1 MRFFWKNSISIMNVM
16 IGITLLLFI
25 CPLAIAVEPAQQKP
39 EQLEPQCGHWA
50 VLRCCEILGV
60 PMTMQDMLRWLP
72 PEKQGHSMYAI
83 SKILKK
89 IGLHTQG
96 KRETFDKFTAGSY
109 PIIAH
114 MEPDHFVVVTGRDDS
129 YVYLFDGNGRR
140 KVWSTEGFQKRWTHK
155 TLRVWRDPDDGPLP
169 VFLSRRTGT
178 SPCIQFEMLLVDKG
192 EIPAIGEGEVFTF
205 PFRNLG
211 KANLVI
217 EKIRT
222 DCSCLES
229 TKPVES
235 ILPGGQGH
243 ITLKYN
249 VEKGSGSF
257 SHEALVQTNDPVVPL
272 IKLTA
277 SGNTGRAVIIEP
289 KKLNIGRLVAGKTHV
304 ITCHVVYTG
313 DIPLDILNVECI
325 SSRMNVEWRILS
337 KEVAQQY
344 VSAMPKTVRFIRRN
358 MHTLGILFTP
368 GPNDI
373 GKIEDKIYVHT
384 NIKDFEKIT
393 VPVIAQVVP
402 QVVLSPEILFLGDV
416 RLGESLERKLMAW
429 SPDGVPFRI
438 TRVDTADTG
447 LQSTFSQDENGKT
460 YISFHGKVD
469 DPSKITDREI
479 NVFVELLD
487 SKKSLSIKL
496 PIYASIITN

>member
-1 MRFFWKNSISIMNVM
+1 
-16 IGITLLLFI
+16 
-25 CPLAIAVEPAQQKP
+25 
-39 EQLEPQCGHWA
+39 
-50 VLRCCEILGV
+50 
-60 PMTMQDMLRWLP
+60 
-72 PEKQGHSMYAI
+72 
-83 SKILKK
+83 
-89 IGLHTQG
+89 
-96 KRETFDKFTAGSY
+96 
-109 PIIAH
+109 
-114 MEPDHFVVVTGRDDS
+114 
-129 YVYLFDGNGRR
+129 
-140 KVWSTEGFQKRWTHK
+140 
-155 TLRVWRDPDDGPLP
+155 
-169 VFLSRRTGT
+169 
-178 SPCIQFEMLLVDKG
+178 
-192 EIPAIGEGEVFTF
+192 
-205 PFRNLG
+205 
-211 KANLVI
+211 
-217 EKIRT
+217 
-222 DCSCLES
+222 
-229 TKPVES
+229 
-235 ILPGGQGH
+235 
-243 ITLKYN
+243 
-249 VEKGSGSF
+249 
-257 SHEALVQTNDPVVPL
+257 
-272 IKLTA
+272 
-277 SGNTGRAVIIEP
+277 
-289 KKLNIGRLVAGKTHV
+289 
-304 ITCHVVYTG
+304 
-313 DIPLDILNVECI
+313 
-325 SSRMNVEWRILS
+325 
-337 KEVAQQY
+337 
-344 VSAMPKTVRFIRRN
+344 VRFIRRN